1 MLFFILRT
9 KPYFI
14 SVLFVLLFGA
24 GCMSPLG
31 LDSGDEDDSATT
43 TTTHQYLFIPNASW
57 YSGSST
63 YTASPA
69 STAPTATVSE
79 GSPILTVG
87 DSVTWQVN
95 FEAIVEVEVDVSFII
110 ITSEEFDGYF
120 TYPITEEDILNGYVE
135 VEMELAESPP
145 STTVC
150 NRDYNGN
157 GTCYEEVDSGVTGA
171 DFSVAN
177 EIGGEM
183 TLTAAFEV
191 ELTVSETIEVSEE
204 DADDGS
210 GDNGGSSGDSYCSDW
225 VAYCSCNLRAC
236 SDGTNAWYDVG
247 SGVYYCASTSD
258 CTAAATSAVQWC
270 TSGC

>member
-1 MLFFILRT
+1 
-9 KPYFI
+9 
-14 SVLFVLLFGA
+14 
-24 GCMSPLG
+24 MSPLS
-31 LDSGDEDDSATT
+31 LDSGDEEEDAATT

-57 YSGSST
+57 YSGSVNYST
-63 YTASPA
+63 SAGG
-69 STAPTATVSE
+69 TAPAVTVNE
-79 GSPILTVG
+79 GDPILEVG
-87 DSVTWQVN
+87 DSTTWEVSI
-95 FEAIVEVEVDVSFII
+95 EEIVEVEVDVSFIV

-135 VEMELAESPP
+135 IEMQLEESPP
-145 STTVC
+145 SEAIC
-150 NRDYNGN
+150 NRDYLGN

-171 DFSVAN
+171 DFAVVN
-177 EIGGEM
+177 DIDGEM
-183 TLTAAFEV
+183 TLTAAVEV
-191 ELTVSETIEVSEE
+191 ELSVSETIEVSEE
-204 DADDGS
+204 GADDGS